1 MFFGAFIVPKIAL
14 LYGPLLGMSV
24 SFAGSFIPALNAKGV
39 KVAEVFAK
47 VA

>member
-1 MFFGAFIVPKIAL
+1 MFLGAFIVPAITL
-14 LYGPLLGMSV
+14 LYGPLLGALV
-24 SFAGSFIPALNAKGV
+24 AIIGSLGPALSAKNV